1 MGKKNG
7 EYSKN
12 KTYILQ
18 KCACYKEK
26 KQTLAK
32 RGKENPQRQ
41 GARRYRRK
49 QKGCHGQT
57 KPILRRKA
65 KITKKLVLKLECT
78 KCKSIELKV
87 CKRSKHVEFGGQKK
101 VKGEALVY

>member
-1 MGKKNG
+1 MVNVPKTRRTYCKKCG
-7 EYSKN
+7 
-12 KTYILQ
+12 
-18 KCACYKEK
+18 CYQEK
-26 KQTLAK
+26 KQSLAK
-32 RGKENPQRQ
+32 KGKENPKSQ
-41 GARRYRRK
+41 GARRYKRK

-78 KCKSIELKV
+78 KCKAIELKV